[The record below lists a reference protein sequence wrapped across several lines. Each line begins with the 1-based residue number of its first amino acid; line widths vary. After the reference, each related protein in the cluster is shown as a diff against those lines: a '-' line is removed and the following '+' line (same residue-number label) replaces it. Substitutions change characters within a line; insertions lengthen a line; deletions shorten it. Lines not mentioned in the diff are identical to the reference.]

1 MYDRCRGV
9 VIAYGTEKRITI
21 VRGELGMAIELLED
35 HDLRP
40 INRRSGVV
48 PNWKNPA
55 WKRRQVAKSQ
65 RGAIPECTV
74 SIKLA
79 GL

>member
-1 MYDRCRGV
+1 M
-9 VIAYGTEKRITI
+9 VIAYGTEKRVTI

-55 WKRRQVAKSQ
+55 WKRRQVAKSL
-65 RGAIPECTV
+65 RGAIPECSV
-74 SIKLA
+74 SIKVADL
-79 GL
+79 